1 MPQLEKSE
9 KFLSEFN
16 HWKEVIE
23 NADNNKVKNEG
34 TILLEKL
41 LRSVRSMDQLHS
53 QIFSGNNN
61 INSNVDDSR
70 HEISNIRKKLDRLVT
85 DYKKSIKQQ

>member
-16 HWKEVIE
+16 HWREVIE
-23 NADNNKVKNEG
+23 NSDNDKVKKEG
-34 TILLEKL
+34 KILLEKL
-41 LRSVRSMDQLHS
+41 LRQVRSLDQLHS

-70 HEISNIRKKLDRLVT
+70 HEIASIRKKLDKLVT
-85 DYKKSIKQQ
+85 DYKKSIKSQ